1 MNTSQE
7 LKSTIN
13 TKASIETS
21 PDRSSLEIAEGEQ
34 MLHFKISELQAKIV
48 DLSRQQME
56 TMRVLDQERLERSL
70 AEQRLAEVEQQK
82 LEQTQ
87 AQMRLLNE
95 KAQEQ
100 EMYIQSI
107 KVNMQEMTLSYQDKQ
122 AELKST
128 NSKLYKANKSRKEL

>member
-1 MNTSQE
+1 
-7 LKSTIN
+7 
-13 TKASIETS
+13 
-21 PDRSSLEIAEGEQ
+21 